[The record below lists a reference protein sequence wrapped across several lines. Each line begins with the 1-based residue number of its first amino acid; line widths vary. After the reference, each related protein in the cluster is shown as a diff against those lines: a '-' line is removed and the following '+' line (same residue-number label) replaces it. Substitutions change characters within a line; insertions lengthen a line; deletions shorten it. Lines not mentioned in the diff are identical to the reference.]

1 MKRWSLTHPLKKT
14 YSTFLRTWDTKL
26 KTQVGCS
33 GYRID
38 LAIVDPLNDNKFLLG
53 IECDGKA
60 YHSSKVARDRDRL
73 RQQVFGGAWL
83 EKFIEFGHKNGSKK
97 AQI

>member
-1 MKRWSLTHPLKKT
+1 MTAHEEMEFDSPFEEDVFNVLTDMGYKV
-14 YSTFLRTWDTKL
+14 

-53 IECDGKA
+53 IECDGKGL
-60 YHSSKVARDRDRL
+60 S
-73 RQQVFGGAWL
+73 
-83 EKFIEFGHKNGSKK
+83 
-97 AQI
+97 